1 MLTGFA
7 PLRRID
13 ESGQSVRFGLG
24 IAVLVVVLV
33 TIPLAWSVEQIIERN
48 DLTTGVEVA
57 TREWLGDQSGYVVS
71 DGDASPSHS
80 G

>member
-48 DLTTGVEVA
+48 DPTTGVEVA
-57 TREWLGDQSGYVVS
+57 TREWLGDQFGYVVS
-71 DGDASPSHS
+71 DGDASPPH
-80 G
+80 GE